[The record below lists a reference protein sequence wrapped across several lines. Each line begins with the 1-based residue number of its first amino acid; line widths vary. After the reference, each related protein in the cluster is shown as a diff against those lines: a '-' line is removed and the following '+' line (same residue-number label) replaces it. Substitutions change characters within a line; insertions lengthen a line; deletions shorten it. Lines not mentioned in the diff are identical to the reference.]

1 MLKTLGLRRIEMSA
15 VETAS
20 KAGIGAVPATA
31 NSEADAIFD
40 LQALDEAPV
49 NEDPYRYLVVP
60 NFVRP
65 DALAAIRR
73 DYPDIK
79 KIGPFEPHEVV
90 AGPGFDAMLRALG
103 SPEVAQHFAR
113 KFGSDI
119 LGAPTV
125 FKIRKYEGPDGG
137 YIHTDSKS
145 KLVSV
150 LIYFNA
156 EWDAAGGRLRVL
168 RSGTDMDDCA
178 EEIPPL
184 DGTLVAFRRCD
195 HSFHGY
201 KPYDGERRMIQMNYV
216 KPAKLHKRDH
226 GVGRRAT
233 RFVKSLLKSK
243 GR

>member
-1 MLKTLGLRRIEMSA
+1 MS
-15 VETAS
+15 VMETAS
-20 KAGIGAVPATA
+20 KAGSGPIPVTA
-31 NSEADAIFD
+31 ISEADAIFD
-40 LQALDEAPV
+40 LKALDEAPV
-49 NEDPYRYLVVP
+49 KEHPYCYLVVP

-65 DALAAIRR
+65 DALATIRR

-79 KIGPFEPHEVV
+79 KVGPFEPHEVEF
-90 AGPGFDAMLRALG
+90 GPGFEVMLRALG

-125 FKIRKYEGPDGG
+125 FKIRKYEAPQGG

-156 EWDAAGGRLRVL
+156 EWPAEGGRLRVL
-168 RSGTDMDDCA
+168 RSGTDMDDYA

-201 KPYDGERRMIQMNYV
+201 KPYGGERRMIQMNYV
-216 KPAKLHKRDH
+216 DPAKLDKRDQ
-226 GVGRRAT
+226 GIGRRAT
-233 RFVKSLLKSK
+233 RFVKSLFKAK
-243 GR
+243 GH